1 MNQEKRRYILKRKE
15 VKDFA
20 LVLSIELY
28 PVQMPRLYH
37 APFLIWKNDMP
48 VILCQRNPSDVSSE
62 LGKFIRNGDLQKAL
76 GESEHF
82 RSGQECLE
90 SGCCGGWHQVA
101 SIPRGLVER
110 PP

>member
-1 MNQEKRRYILKRKE
+1 MNQEKKKKYILKRKE

-48 VILCQRNPSDVSSE
+48 VILCQRNPSDVSFK
-62 LGKFIRNGDLQKAL
+62 LGKFIRNGDLQKVL
-76 GESEHF
+76 GESGHF
-82 RSGQECLE
+82 RYGQECLG
-90 SGCCGGWHQVA
+90 SGCSDGWHKVA
-101 SIPRGLVER
+101 SIPMG
-110 PP
+110 